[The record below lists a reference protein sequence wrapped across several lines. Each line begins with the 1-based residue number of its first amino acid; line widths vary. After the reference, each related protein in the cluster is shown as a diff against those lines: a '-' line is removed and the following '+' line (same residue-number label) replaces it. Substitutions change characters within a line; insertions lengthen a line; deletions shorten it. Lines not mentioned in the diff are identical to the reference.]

1 MLLDLNSRWFQAYCR
16 AVMEDEPNIAR
27 AYIEDASMQIDKR
40 LCAPDISQS
49 EREALTVA
57 SHYLDLIRK
66 VELPRA
72 S

>member
-1 MLLDLNSRWFQAYCR
+1 MLLELNSKWFQAYCR
-16 AVMEDEPNIAR
+16 AVMENEPDIAR
-27 AYIEDASMQIDKR
+27 GYVEDAYLQIDQR

-57 SHYLDLIRK
+57 SHYLDLICK
-66 VELPRA
+66 IELPKA